1 MEEKIINMET
11 KIEENQNS
19 NYIKDI
25 KDNDYNDKFKTFNKL
40 VKLQKLIKKESAL
53 KELCKYKI

>member
-1 MEEKIINMET
+1 MEEKIINMEN